1 MSEILVFLG
10 VSSPK
15 YEIEVE
21 AEYAQP
27 VVDEYDQW
35 PHG

>member
-27 VVDEYDQW
+27 VDEYDQW